1 MKNNFKIISFLVF
14 ISPFFI
20 TSCKKTDD
28 TFKISKPNVVV
39 GSTVSDAAP
48 LCGSIKGTMLTGKT
62 YIIGCDVTVNKGD
75 TLLLQPG
82 VTIKVNPNVAIIVKG
97 TFISLGTQAQPN
109 WISTFTTKT
118 DVASAAPA
126 TDSAYVGRWF
136 GINCDTSCTLFVM
149 KWTHVEFAG
158 ATWSSIPV
166 SGLATNTPSWAVFFQ
181 NINGYCNIEDS
192 WFYGGT
198 DVAIQVSFG
207 KINIMRNTFEKNG
220 QFGGESINAK
230 SGTVGDIAYN
240 LFMGAATNGAKIS
253 NSGASPVQCNINF
266 YNNTLVNCGYRQATY
281 AAHGAGINYEK
292 QAKGKIYNNLII
304 NDRLGLRIVNTC
316 DTLNTFYGYNYCY
329 VQDQSNANNIYP
341 VGDVTKPQLTDVPDI
356 NVLIPN
362 WNTTYHLGSAYT
374 APSSILGA
382 NNPLFTN
389 FTLPQTSYQ
398 NIAYAT
404 GFNFHLTASSPAI
417 GRGTT
422 SVFTPLGLV
431 PVDPSYGATEITQ
444 PGADVGCYQYNGT
457 GNHH

>member
-1 MKNNFKIISFLVF
+1 MKNKIIQIAYVLGAACL
-14 ISPFFI
+14 FFS
-20 TSCKKTDD
+20 SCKKTDD
-28 TFKISKPNVVV
+28 TFTVSRHE
-39 GSTVSDAAP
+39 STAGAPVSDAAP
-48 LCGSIKGTMLTGKT
+48 LCGTIKGTMLTGKT
-62 YIIGCDVTVNKGD
+62 YTIGCDVTVNKGD

-118 DVASAAPA
+118 DNPAASPA
-126 TDSAYVGRWF
+126 TDSAYTGRWF
-136 GINCDTSCTLFVM
+136 GINCDTSCSLFVM

-181 NINGYCNIEDS
+181 NINGNCVIEDS

-198 DVAIQVSFG
+198 DVAVQVSFG
-207 KINIMRNTFEKNG
+207 KISIMRNTFEKNG

-240 LFMGAATNGAKIS
+240 LFVGAATNAGKIS
-253 NSGASPVQCNINF
+253 NAGASPVQCNINF

-292 QAKGKIYNNLII
+292 QAKGKIYNNLMV
-304 NDRLGLRIVNTC
+304 NCRLGIRIVNTA
-316 DTLNTFYGYNYCY
+316 DTTNTFYGYNYCY
-329 VQDQSNANNIYP
+329 VDSQAVANNIYP

-356 NVLIPN
+356 NVLIPTLH
-362 WNTTYHLGSAYT
+362 TTYKPGAAYT
-374 APSSILGA
+374 APASILGA
-382 NNPLFTN
+382 NNPGFIN
-389 FTLPQTSYQ
+389 FPLPQAQYQ
-398 NIAYAT
+398 KIAYAQ
-404 GFNFHLTASSPAI
+404 GFDFHLTSSSPAA
-417 GRGTT
+417 GKGTT
-422 SVFTPLGLV
+422 SAFSPLGLV
-431 PVDPSYGATEITQ
+431 PLSANYGATEITQ
-444 PGADVGCYQYNGT
+444 PGSDAGCYQLNAT